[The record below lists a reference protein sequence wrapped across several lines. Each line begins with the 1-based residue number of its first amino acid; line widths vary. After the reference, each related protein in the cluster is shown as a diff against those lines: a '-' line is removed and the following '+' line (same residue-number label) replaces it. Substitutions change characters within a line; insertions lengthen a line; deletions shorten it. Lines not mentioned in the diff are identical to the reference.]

1 MNRFLFA
8 AAAAALLSGCASSSI
23 LVGNART
30 PIDPDQV
37 RVLVDP
43 PVKYDK
49 IAILDAGSR
58 NSWALTDQ
66 GKTNKVVQRLKKEAA
81 KLGANGI
88 LLSGVGDQQ
97 IGSVGSGQAWG
108 YGNTAYGFGIQSG
121 VFQKKGQGLAIYV
134 YPDQTPVA
142 APAAVPVQPVQ
153 ITQAVPVRAAQSQA
167 ISTEPVPT
175 QPASAQAMPVQPP
188 STQPAQ
194 TQPTTPQGQSDQSWI
209 KWRRP

>member
-1 MNRFLFA
+1 M
-8 AAAAALLSGCASSSI
+8 LLSGCASSSI
-23 LVGNART
+23 LVSNARP

-37 RVLVDP
+37 RILVDP

-58 NSWALTDQ
+58 NSWAITDQ

-81 KLGANGI
+81 KVGANGI
-88 LLSGVGDQQ
+88 LLSGVADQQ

-134 YPDQTPVA
+134 YPDQTPAA
-142 APAAVPVQPVQ
+142 APTDAPAQTVQAPPVQSAAPLTIVAQPPPAQPAPTQTIPVQ
-153 ITQAVPVRAAQSQA
+153 STPAQ
-167 ISTEPVPT
+167 PT
-175 QPASAQAMPVQPP
+175 
-188 STQPAQ
+188 Q
-194 TQPTTPQGQSDQSWI
+194 TQPTTPQAPSNQGWM